1 MADDEEIL
9 VNYRHHNH
17 NHHYHD
23 VKHSEE
29 LPRHES
35 SKRTYAPHDRNGYH
49 HQKTS
54 LYDFKE
60 RFKDVKIHLF
70 LVNCSAPLSPN
81 DRDLWEQVFKS
92 LEQRLSGRYHDRNVF
107 IHVTDESYG
116 LHQICIDKMKKY
128 ADNIIIHKT
137 VWNDNKVESMR
148 IRNENIIRKLADYRD
163 DDPNNVFPLI
173 IGFKTDKN
181 AAPLKNFYELSH
193 HFNIKMIEKT
203 KNDRFMYNP
212 DFIQDNYRFHQKPLP
227 VDRKRPSRSDEYY
240 YQEEQEQQ
248 KIPRTIE
255 HHEPEPEHEERLRS
269 PSPLGLPKHD
279 HIMKQDITDQEI
291 IDIVNSGNAP
301 EEVIQ
306 LKEERKIPS
315 AFVDEEFYP
324 NGDLWKITTVMIFP
338 NKLYPDYDG
347 EQEEEQA

>member
-1 MADDEEIL
+1 MIMADDEEIL
-9 VNYRHHNH
+9 VNYRHSN

-29 LPRHES
+29 SSRHEHA
-35 SKRTYAPHDRNGYH
+35 KRTYAPHDRNGYH

-116 LHQICIDKMKKY
+116 LHQICIDKLKKY
-128 ADNIIIHKT
+128 TDNIIIHKT
-137 VWNDNKVESMR
+137 TWNDNKIESVR
-148 IRNENIIRKLADYRD
+148 IRNEHIIRKMADYRD

-181 AAPLKNFYELSH
+181 TAPMKNFYELSH

-212 DFIQDNYRFHQKPLP
+212 DFIQDNYRFHQKPLSF
-227 VDRKRPSRSDEYY
+227 VDRKRPSRSDDY

-248 KIPRTIE
+248 KVPRTLDQP
-255 HHEPEPEHEERLRS
+255 EPEPEERLQS

-279 HIMKQDITDQEI
+279 HIKQDITDQEI
-291 IDIVNSGNAP
+291 IEIVNSGNAP
-301 EEVIQ
+301 EDIIQ

-324 NGDLWKITTVMIFP
+324 NGDLWKITTVLIFS

-347 EQEEEQA
+347 EQQEEQA